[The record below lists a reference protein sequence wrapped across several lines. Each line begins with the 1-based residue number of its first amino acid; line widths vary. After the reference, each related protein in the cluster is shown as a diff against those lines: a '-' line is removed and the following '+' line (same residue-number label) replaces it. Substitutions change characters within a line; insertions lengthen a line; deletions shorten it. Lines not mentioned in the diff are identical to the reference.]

1 METRRHF
8 IKGILGC
15 LGFVGLLFSPFSS
28 LVRSALAQAKKII
41 LPKETKR
48 ESLVSKNPADLD
60 TRNLEITPLQDFQ
73 TMGPTDH
80 KVDLDAWRLEV
91 KGHVKTP
98 LDLTYKQITTL
109 PSVERDVLLI
119 CPGVFANHGRWKGI
133 SVSELLKIVKAEE
146 GVTHV
151 TVRGPR
157 GASEKVE
164 RFPVDDILS
173 NKVFLA
179 YQVNGQILPQKHGFP
194 LRVVAEDHYGYEWVK
209 YVDQIT
215 VEKIQESSKDKDS

>member
-1 METRRHF
+1 METRRKF
-8 IKGILGC
+8 IKKLVGC
-15 LGFVGLLFSPFSS
+15 FTFMGLLFNPF
-28 LVRSALAQAKKII
+28 LVGIRSGMTKTKKIV
-41 LPKETKR
+41 LPKGTKR
-48 ESLVSKNPADLD
+48 ESLIGKNPSDLD
-60 TRNLEITPLQDFQ
+60 ARDLEITPLQDFE

-80 KVDLDAWRLEV
+80 KVDSDTWRLEV
-91 KGHVKTP
+91 KGHVRIP
-98 LDLTYKQITTL
+98 LELTYEQITSL
-109 PSVERDVLLI
+109 PFVERDVLLI
-119 CPGVFANHGRWKGI
+119 CPGFFANHGRWKGI
-133 SVSELLKIVKAEE
+133 PMSELLKMVKAEE

-151 TVRGPR
+151 TVGGPR

-164 RFPVDDILS
+164 RFPIQDILS

-215 VEKIQESSKDKDS
+215 IEKIQEPPRG